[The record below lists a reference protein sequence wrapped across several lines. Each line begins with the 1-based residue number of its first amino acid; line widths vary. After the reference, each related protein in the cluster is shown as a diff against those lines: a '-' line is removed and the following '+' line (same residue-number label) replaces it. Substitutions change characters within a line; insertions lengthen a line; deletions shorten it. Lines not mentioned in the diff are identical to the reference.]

1 MISHL
6 SGSLA
11 KRHEARQ
18 SIELRID
25 GVGYEVLLPTFV
37 WRALEETAMGSEV
50 EFEIYYHVPE
60 RQPTPIL
67 VGFQRDVERDFFR
80 KLVEVPDLGPTK
92 AMKALIYSVSTIAT
106 WIEQSDER
114 SLKSLPGVGE
124 RLAKTMVAHL
134 KGKVTEEA
142 LLVDERFA
150 SPKEKEG
157 PPSLSEVQQL
167 AVAGLVRL
175 GYKESDASRWVDEVT
190 RDGASEATE
199 VEEIVRA
206 VFARRSQ
213 EIA

>member
-6 SGSLA
+6 QGALA
-11 KRHEARQ
+11 KRHEGRQ

-25 GVGYEVLLPTFV
+25 GIGYEVLLPTFV

-50 EFEIYYHVPE
+50 ELEIFYHVTE
-60 RQPTPIL
+60 RQPTPFL

-92 AMKALIYSVSTIAT
+92 AMRAMIFSVSTIAT
-106 WIEQSDER
+106 WIENGDER
-114 SLKSLPGVGE
+114 SLKTLPGVGE

-150 SPKEKEG
+150 SPPAKEG

-175 GYKESDASRWVDEVT
+175 GYKESDASKWVDEVT

-206 VFARRSQ
+206 VFARRST
-213 EIA
+213 EIG